1 MSDPAA
7 LELGLRERKRLAT
20 RRAILIAAAELV
32 RERGFDG
39 VTIEEIS
46 RVADVSPRTFFNY
59 FGSKEEAVAGELPV
73 LPDQAHIDAFIT
85 DRGDLLGGICELL
98 AASVGSDLED
108 HEIARLRKDV
118 MTRYPHLT
126 ASRMEGFRQFEEG
139 LIAVVVLRLALQH
152 PDVAP
157 ATRERDA
164 RLATYVALAATR
176 HAWMSW
182 AASDDPS
189 SSLLDGLRRAFADL
203 ERLLRTSGA
212 N

>member
-1 MSDPAA
+1 MRITAEA
-7 LELGLRERKRLAT
+7 KTATRERIIKVAAKLFAKKGYDTTTT
-20 RRAILIAAAELV
+20 RDIASKAGIAAGTL
-32 RERGFDG
+32 
-39 VTIEEIS
+39 
-46 RVADVSPRTFFNY
+46 FNY

-85 DRGDLLGGICELL
+85 DPGDLLGGICELL

-126 ASRMEGFRQFEEG
+126 ASRMEGFRQFEED
-139 LIAVVVLRLALQH
+139 LIAVVVRRLAAQH

>member
-1 MSDPAA
+1 MSDPGAQ
-7 LELGLRERKRLAT
+7 ELGLRERKRLAT

-32 RERGFDG
+32 RERGFDR

-73 LPDQAHIDAFIT
+73 LPDQGHIDAFIA
-85 DRGDLLGGICELL
+85 DRGDILAGICELL
-98 AASVGSDLED
+98 GASVSSALED
-108 HEIARLRKDV
+108 HEIVRLRKEL

-126 ASRMEGFRQFEEG
+126 ASRMEGFRQFEED
-139 LIAVVVLRLALQH
+139 LIAVVVRRLAEQH
-152 PDVAP
+152 PDAAP
-157 ATRERDA
+157 DARERDA
-164 RLATYVALAATR
+164 RLVTYVALAATR
-176 HAWMSW
+176 HAWMTW

-189 SSLLDGLRRAFADL
+189 SSLLDGLRRAFTDL
-203 ERLLRTSGA
+203 ERLLRTPGA

>member
-1 MSDPAA
+1 MSDPDAR
-7 LELGLRERKRLAT
+7 ELGLRERKRLAT
-20 RRAILIAAAELV
+20 RRAILIATAELV

-73 LPDQAHIDAFIT
+73 LPDQTHIDEFIAG
-85 DRGDLLGGICELL
+85 RGDIIAGIGELL
-98 AASVGSDLED
+98 AASVVSALDD
-108 HEIARLRKDV
+108 HEIVRLRKDL

-126 ASRMEGFRQFEEG
+126 ASRMEGFRQFEEE
-139 LIAVVVLRLALQH
+139 LIAVVDQRLAGQY
-152 PDVAP
+152 PDAAP
-157 ATRERDA
+157 DTRASDA
-164 RLATYVALAATR
+164 RLVTYVALAATR

-182 AASDDPS
+182 ARSDDS
-189 SSLLDGLRRAFADL
+189 ASTLLDGLRAAFADL
-203 ERLLRTSGA
+203 ERVLRTSGA